1 MNGLKE
7 ILVADD
13 EAGIRNV
20 LFDYLS
26 TSGFHVTLAEDGVE
40 SLDRMK
46 NRHFDLLVTDLS
58 MPRLNGL
65 EVLKK
70 MKEEGR
76 TEQVIIMT
84 GDPIRPSELGMD
96 LQPVHTL
103 LQKPFRLRN
112 LLEIISSALSD
123 RTTMNS
129 GSGDCPE
136 VRRGCSIN

>member
-20 LFDYLS
+20 LFDLLS
-26 TSGFHVTLAEDGVE
+26 TKGFSVTLAEDGVE
-40 SLDRMK
+40 SLDRM
-46 NRHFDLLVTDLS
+46 RSHHFDLLITDLR
-58 MPRLNGL
+58 MPRLTGL

-76 TEQVIIMT
+76 SEQVIVMT
-84 GDPIRPSELGMD
+84 GDPIRQSELGQD

-103 LQKPFRLRN
+103 LQKPFRLRSF
-112 LLEIISSALSD
+112 LDVVSSALS
-123 RTTMNS
+123 
-129 GSGDCPE
+129 GSTIHGDVPE
-136 VRRGCSIN
+136 VQQGCSIN